1 MNPNEL
7 TASERLKYIA
17 ILAGSWVSIVLL
29 HTWAASSAKPMSQ
42 VMQLVGM
49 ATVFWTLIAAV
60 YSIVFLL
67 KILIGKCDQS
77 WKVIL
82 FPTII
87 LMDSF
92 CVIRQYLIPA
102 KKQPAHQNAGCF
114 KETQ

>member
-1 MNPNEL
+1 MMDRNNLSTPEKF
-7 TASERLKYIA
+7 KYVA

-49 ATVFWTLIAAV
+49 ATVFWTVMAAV

-87 LMDSF
+87 LWIVF
-92 CVIRQYLIPA
+92 ALYGNI
-102 KKQPAHQNAGCF
+102 
-114 KETQ
+114 

>member
-7 TASERLKYIA
+7 TASERLKYIV

-49 ATVFWTLIAAV
+49 ATVFWTVMAAV

-67 KILIGKCDQS
+67 KILLVGRYDAS
-77 WKVIL
+77 WK
-82 FPTII
+82 II
-87 LMDSF
+87 L
-92 CVIRQYLIPA
+92 LPA
-102 KKQPAHQNAGCF
+102 IASWLGFALFAHA
-114 KETQ
+114 